1 MKTSL
6 PARATSIALTTTPS
20 PATAT
25 AVAPDPL
32 DPRPTLGVTGFAAL
46 GLGLILFFLVGFG
59 VWAAL
64 APLQSAAIAP
74 GVVAVDSKR
83 KTVQHLEGGLIA
95 AIKVKDGDEVAEGQV
110 LVELDDTETRAEVDI
125 LQDRLAVNL
134 ATQARLQAER
144 NGSNALSLPAEIDSL
159 AGNAAEASS
168 IVEGE
173 RRIFQERRRF
183 LVGQE
188 AVKHRQIAQLDAE
201 IQGLHAEIASEERQ
215 LRLIRYERSTLS
227 DLVDKGLARRPR
239 LLELQRAEAAIEGE
253 QASNRADIARAQQRI
268 EEIDLSIID
277 VRNRVLNEVVTNLR
291 DVRSE
296 IADLRD
302 RLSAAQERL
311 ERTKVRAPVD
321 GVVVD
326 LQVFT
331 TGGVLRPGDAILDIV
346 PQDDLLLVEAQVDP
360 DDVDVVRPGLPAEVR
375 IQAFSASDAP
385 LLGGEVVTVSADS
398 LTDARGGHSY
408 YAARVRLGDLS
419 ALPAGAA
426 LQPGMPAEVMI
437 VTGERTALQYLF
449 DPLRSR
455 VARALRED

>member
-1 MKTSL
+1 MKISL
-6 PARATSIALTTTPS
+6 PARREPRALTVAT
-20 PATAT
+20 AMDTAT
-25 AVAPDPL
+25 AVEPDPL
-32 DPRPTLGVTGFAAL
+32 DPRPTLAVMGFAAL
-46 GLGLILFFLVGFG
+46 GLALIVVFLVGFG
-59 VWAAL
+59 TWAAL

-74 GVVAVDSKR
+74 GVVTVDSNR

-95 AIKVKDGDEVAEGQV
+95 AINVKDGDRVAEGQV
-110 LVELDDTETRAEVDI
+110 LVELDDAETRAKVGI
-125 LQDRLAVNL
+125 LQDRLATHL
-134 ATQARLQAER
+134 AMQARLRAER
-144 NGSNALSLPAEIDSL
+144 NGWDAVSLPVEVETLVGEAEE
-159 AGNAAEASS
+159 AAVIA
-168 IVEGE
+168 EGE
-173 RRIFQERRRF
+173 RRIFEERKRF

-188 AVKHRQIAQLDAE
+188 AVKRRQVAQLDAE
-201 IQGLHAEIASEERQ
+201 IQGLKAEIASEERQ
-215 LRLIRYERSTLS
+215 LSLIRYERGTLS

-239 LLELQRAEAAIEGE
+239 LLELQRAEAAIEGD
-253 QASNRADIARAQQRI
+253 QASNRAGIARAQQRI

-277 VRNRVLNEVVTNLR
+277 VRNRVLNEVVTALR

-302 RLSAAQERL
+302 RLSAAEERL

-331 TGGVLRPGDAILDIV
+331 TGGVLGPGDAILDIV
-346 PQDDLLLVEAQVDP
+346 PKGDLLLVEAQVDP
-360 DDVDVVRPGLPAEVR
+360 ADVDVVRPGLPAEVR
-375 IQAFSASDAP
+375 IQAFSASDVP

-398 LTDARGGHSY
+398 LTDVRRGHSY

-419 ALPAGAA
+419 GLPSGAA

-437 VTGERTALQYLF
+437 VTGERTALQYLI

>member
-1 MKTSL
+1 MKISL
-6 PARATSIALTTTPS
+6 PARLGPR
-20 PATAT
+20 
-25 AVAPDPL
+25 AVTLSKASEAASAAEPNPL
-32 DPRPTLGVTGFAAL
+32 DPQPTLAVKGFATL
-46 GLGLILFFLVGFG
+46 GLALILTFLVGLG
-59 VWAAL
+59 AWAAL

-74 GVVAVDSKR
+74 GVVTVDSKR

-95 AIKVKDGDEVAEGQV
+95 SINVKDGDWVSEGQV
-110 LVELDDTETRAEVDI
+110 LVELDDAETRAEVGI
-125 LQDRLAVNL
+125 LKDRLAANL
-134 ATQARLQAER
+134 AMQARLRAER
-144 NGSNALSLPAEIDSL
+144 NGWEALSLPAEIATLVGD
-159 AGNAAEASS
+159 AAEAGV
-168 IVEGE
+168 IAEGE
-173 RRIFQERRRF
+173 RRIFEERRRF
-183 LVGQE
+183 LRGQE

-201 IQGLHAEIASEERQ
+201 VKGLKAEIASEERQ
-215 LRLIRYERSTLS
+215 LRLIRYERDTLS

-239 LLELQRAEAAIEGE
+239 LLELQRAEAAIEGD
-253 QASNRADIARAQQRI
+253 QAGNRADIARAQQRI

-277 VRNRVLNEVVTNLR
+277 VRNRMLNEVVTALR
-291 DVRSE
+291 DARAD

-302 RLSAAQERL
+302 RLSAAWERL

-326 LQVFT
+326 LQIFT

-346 PQDDLLLVEAQVDP
+346 PKGDLLLVEAQVDP

-398 LTDARGGHSY
+398 LTDARRGHSY

-419 ALPAGAA
+419 PLPSGAA

-437 VTGERTALQYLF
+437 VTGERTALQYLI